1 MEKYLE
7 ADLEIVQ
14 FPAEDIIATSSQ
26 VSTDDDELPWV
37 PAWSCLISKN
47 QITEGTLSVH
57 RLFHWE
63 VERLMPRNPAAKH
76 RERMRNWSYGRAPKQ
91 DPAVIICYG

>member
-37 PAWSCLISKN
+37 PA
-47 QITEGTLSVH
+47 
-57 RLFHWE
+57 
-63 VERLMPRNPAAKH
+63 
-76 RERMRNWSYGRAPKQ
+76 
-91 DPAVIICYG
+91 